1 MNKGQKVV
9 IGLLGAIVAE
19 LAVADIAIMKMIRN
33 GVEVEIST
41 EELIK
46 DMESAEEVAE
56 EDMREAGEL

>member
-19 LAVADIAIMKMIRN
+19 LAVADIAIMKMMRN

-46 DMESAEEVAE
+46 DMEEAEEVAE

>member
-1 MNKGQKVV
+1 MNKGQKMV

-19 LAVADIAIMKMIRN
+19 LAVLDVAVFKMLKN

-41 EELIK
+41 EELIR
-46 DMESAEEVAE
+46 DMEEAEEVAE